1 MKKIAFLVEDDFI
14 NLHVGVRNYIFSLYL
29 SLKDFYDIDFIY
41 ESKNSNLSFKRIII
55 SDDFI
60 AQNGFYKNV
69 SICGNKNDILKSLK
83 TTNFNEEEF
92 PINKDIYF
100 QYIGDIEEQGYDAL
114 IITNPWLINFNQMLP
129 AKKVFGLV
137 YDTIPIEYFFKDSP
151 IKYDKSHFAFK
162 HHNGFKYYNKYC
174 DNILFISKKSLN
186 FYKEF
191 YKNSLNNS
199 ELNVI
204 EPIASQKFCNLKNFD
219 SKYLDKNTI
228 ILTTPFE
235 IRKGI
240 KIIPEYINSICDLNS
255 LIIYGN
261 VNRTKFRDIK
271 DFFKSLREDIQITWY
286 KEITTD
292 SLIKLFLKSSL
303 CLFCSDDEGL
313 GLPIIESQ
321 LCGCKVLC
329 YDKPPMSDLVIE
341 KDKFI
346 VKNDK
351 SLSIKNID
359 YCLKTKYDKNQLIKS
374 ANKKF
379 NNKQFLTLINKIL

>member
-1 MKKIAFLVEDDFI
+1 M
-14 NLHVGVRNYIFSLYL
+14 
-29 SLKDFYDIDFIY
+29 
-41 ESKNSNLSFKRIII
+41 
-55 SDDFI
+55 
-60 AQNGFYKNV
+60 
-69 SICGNKNDILKSLK
+69 
-83 TTNFNEEEF
+83 
-92 PINKDIYF
+92 
-100 QYIGDIEEQGYDAL
+100 
-114 IITNPWLINFNQMLP
+114 
-129 AKKVFGLV
+129 
-137 YDTIPIEYFFKDSP
+137 
-151 IKYDKSHFAFK
+151 
-162 HHNGFKYYNKYC
+162 
-174 DNILFISKKSLN
+174 
-186 FYKEF
+186 
-191 YKNSLNNS
+191 
-199 ELNVI
+199 
-204 EPIASQKFCNLKNFD
+204 
-219 SKYLDKNTI
+219 
-228 ILTTPFE
+228 
-235 IRKGI
+235 
-240 KIIPEYINSICDLNS
+240 
-255 LIIYGN
+255 
-261 VNRTKFRDIK
+261 
-271 DFFKSLREDIQITWY
+271 REDIQITWY

>member
-29 SLKDFYDIDFIY
+29 SLKDFYDIDFIF

-60 AQNGFYKNV
+60 VQNGFYKNV

-151 IKYDKSHFAFK
+151 IEYDKSHFAFK

-186 FYKEF
+186 FYK
-191 YKNSLNNS
+191 
-199 ELNVI
+199 
-204 EPIASQKFCNLKNFD
+204 
-219 SKYLDKNTI
+219 
-228 ILTTPFE
+228 
-235 IRKGI
+235 
-240 KIIPEYINSICDLNS
+240 
-255 LIIYGN
+255 
-261 VNRTKFRDIK
+261 
-271 DFFKSLREDIQITWY
+271 
-286 KEITTD
+286 
-292 SLIKLFLKSSL
+292 
-303 CLFCSDDEGL
+303 
-313 GLPIIESQ
+313 
-321 LCGCKVLC
+321 
-329 YDKPPMSDLVIE
+329 
-341 KDKFI
+341 
-346 VKNDK
+346 
-351 SLSIKNID
+351 
-359 YCLKTKYDKNQLIKS
+359 
-374 ANKKF
+374 
-379 NNKQFLTLINKIL
+379 